1 MSIWTLLLQ
10 QQEAQ
15 DSSPR
20 EHQAAPQGKRTG
32 SGSNPT
38 ETVIYGCQTSCH
50 ISVDGS
56 KPLACWDKKGILGK
70 KKKKTK
76 RKKWKYQGKSIFTW
90 PWQSL
95 RVATRGSS
103 ATSFPNIRKAA
114 ADTTWELHSTQL
126 LLDKP
131 PILIQNTTKRG
142 SC

>member
-70 KKKKTK
+70 KKKEDQKEK
-76 RKKWKYQGKSIFTW
+76 DGSIKGRAYS
-90 PWQSL
+90 PGL
-95 RVATRGSS
+95 G
-103 ATSFPNIRKAA
+103 N
-114 ADTTWELHSTQL
+114 HSV
-126 LLDKP
+126 
-131 PILIQNTTKRG
+131 
-142 SC
+142 